1 MKRAFLVC
9 ATLTAG
15 LGPIA
20 PPAPAQLL
28 SDRVVDN
35 RRLCLYVG
43 SDQSADGQMVP
54 RNTIVPASQ
63 PCPDIAPYRDPN
75 RPIPGNAMLMRET
88 TDNGRRQC
96 IYSQGGV
103 DYTREVAISQRCA
116 MTPDLLERAPTARD
130 FGTGVMQS
138 R

>member
-1 MKRAFLVC
+1 MKC
-9 ATLTAG
+9 AVLACAALAMG
-15 LGPIA
+15 LGLIA
-20 PPAPAQLL
+20 PPASAQLL

-43 SDQSADGQMVP
+43 SDQSADGQIIP
-54 RNTIVPASQ
+54 RNAIVPASQ

-88 TDNGRRQC
+88 TDNSRRQC
-96 IYSQGGV
+96 IYTQAGV
-103 DYTREVAISQRCA
+103 DYTREVAITQRCA
-116 MTPDLLERAPTARD
+116 MTPDLLERATAARNSD
-130 FGTGVMQS
+130 TEGVQG